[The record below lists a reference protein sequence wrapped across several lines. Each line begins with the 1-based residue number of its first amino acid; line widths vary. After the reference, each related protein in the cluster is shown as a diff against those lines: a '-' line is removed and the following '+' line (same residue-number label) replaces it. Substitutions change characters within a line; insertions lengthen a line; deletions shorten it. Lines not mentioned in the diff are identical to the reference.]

1 MKRHPFRWEGLIF
14 GIVFLAVVSTWLRG
28 LGLFDPDQFAYVVAG
43 GLITIGVAGI
53 LASVLKPR
61 STAPIPAESVTPATG
76 REPEPPSSSSH

>member
-14 GIVFLAVVSTWLRG
+14 GVIFLAVVSTWLRG
-28 LGLFDPDQFAYVVAG
+28 LGLFDSDQFAYVVAG

-61 STAPIPAESVTPATG
+61 GEAPTTD
-76 REPEPPSSSSH
+76 REPEPRSSSSH